1 MRLSLTASLWS
12 RDTTERRLKVVK
24 CPRQERDLDQTYRIL
39 GHRPHSAGFLAW
51 PAEPAW
57 QLPKTSVS
65 SPAITVGGSKLHT

>member
-1 MRLSLTASLWS
+1 MVKWPRVF
-12 RDTTERRLKVVK
+12 TEI
-24 CPRQERDLDQTYRIL
+24 RQERDLDQTYRIL

-57 QLPKTSVS
+57 QLPKMSVS